1 MIIFLFITTIIFFNL
16 SVFLFF
22 WLVGYNR
29 INEKLLADNRK
40 KEADLLK
47 LKELIL
53 LLAKRNTELRTQI
66 SEANKLQ
73 FN

>member
-1 MIIFLFITTIIFFNL
+1 MLIFLFLTTIIFFNL

-22 WLVGYNR
+22 WLVGYNP

-40 KEADLLK
+40 KEADLIK

>member
-1 MIIFLFITTIIFFNL
+1 MLIFLFITTIIFFNL
-16 SVFLFF
+16 SVFLLFCF
-22 WLVGYNR
+22 VGYNR
-29 INEKLLADNRK
+29 INQKLLADNRK

-66 SEANKLQ
+66 SDANKLQ

>member
-29 INEKLLADNRK
+29 INEKLLANNRK
-40 KEADLLK
+40 KEADLIK

-66 SEANKLQ
+66 SDANKLQ

>member
-66 SEANKLQ
+66 SNANKHQL
-73 FN
+73 N

>member
-1 MIIFLFITTIIFFNL
+1 MIIFLFLTTIIFFNL

-66 SEANKLQ
+66 SNANKHQL
-73 FN
+73 N